1 MGVQSSKDWRRGG
14 RSRTEHRSPR
24 NKGGADLHG
33 RWSAMGDGGPLL
45 EFGPGETALRGGARG
60 RDRCA
65 GPDGHGREKLL
76 LAMDRKREGGRA
88 LSLLQG
94 CRAPWL
100 AEGKKW
106 RS

>member
-1 MGVQSSKDWRRGG
+1 MEMEVV
-14 RSRTEHRSPR
+14 
-24 NKGGADLHG
+24 
-33 RWSAMGDGGPLL
+33 
-45 EFGPGETALRGGARG
+45 
-60 RDRCA
+60 
-65 GPDGHGREKLL
+65 GHGREKKLL

>member
-1 MGVQSSKDWRRGG
+1 MVGKGDGAESSQ
-14 RSRTEHRSPR
+14 
-24 NKGGADLHG
+24 GGAPAC
-33 RWSAMGDGGPLL
+33 SQ
-45 EFGPGETALRGGARG
+45 GARPW
-60 RDRCA
+60 RLMEMEVV
-65 GPDGHGREKLL
+65 GHGREKKLL

>member
-1 MGVQSSKDWRRGG
+1 MEMEAV
-14 RSRTEHRSPR
+14 
-24 NKGGADLHG
+24 
-33 RWSAMGDGGPLL
+33 
-45 EFGPGETALRGGARG
+45 
-60 RDRCA
+60 
-65 GPDGHGREKLL
+65 GHGREKKLL

-106 RS
+106 RSWAPCWLLAVNSTGREEVSCARNRGRRKLRVREKKKRRESGG

>member
-1 MGVQSSKDWRRGG
+1 M
-14 RSRTEHRSPR
+14 RSRPVLLQ
-24 NKGGADLHG
+24 GA
-33 RWSAMGDGGPLL
+33 SAREEGAMVGS
-45 EFGPGETALRGGARG
+45 ACSKGARPW
-60 RDRCA
+60 RLMEMEA
-65 GPDGHGREKLL
+65 VSHGREKLL